1 MRPRTLLSSA
11 LLAFALTG
19 AVPAHAEPA
28 PLTQVKPAWKQ
39 DRLIADLDVK
49 ESSGLYAS
57 PLHPGV
63 VWTHNDGAGP
73 ATLYAIGPDGSTVA
87 TVTIEGAPAVDTEA
101 MGGFVDQR
109 GNALIYLADTGD
121 NDKTRTAGVTL
132 FVFPEPKT
140 LGDVKVTAERYPI
153 VYPDGPQDSEAVL
166 VNPSNG
172 NLYFVSKTP
181 TGGAVYAAP
190 ASLVPGV
197 PNRLEKLV
205 PVPHVISDG
214 LIGYDG
220 RMYLRGL
227 AKIRIF
233 SGVTGQVV
241 QTIDAPKQPQGE
253 SMALSADGR
262 SLLVGSEGEKS
273 AIWTLALPKELVTGP
288 IRKPGP
294 QPDPNAI
301 QQTARAKEPSRLPQ
315 LMLGGAAGLV
325 VLIGLGAAV
334 RRLRR

>member
-1 MRPRTLLSSA
+1 MRRTLLSSA
-11 LLAFALTG
+11 VLAFALTA
-19 AVPAHAEPA
+19 AVPAYAEPA
-28 PLTQVKPAWKQ
+28 PPAPLKAAWKQ
-39 DRLIADLDVK
+39 DRVIDNPK
-49 ESSGLYAS
+49 INESSGLYAS

-87 TVTIEGAPAVDTEA
+87 TVTIEGAAAVDTEA

-121 NDKTRTAGVTL
+121 NDKTRQAGVTL
-132 FVFPEPKT
+132 FVLPEPKVLADT
-140 LGDVKVTAERYPI
+140 TVTAERYPI

-166 VNPSNG
+166 VNPANG

-181 TGGAVYAAP
+181 TGGAVYGAP
-190 ASLVPGV
+190 ASLVPDV
-197 PNRLEKLV
+197 ANRLERLV
-205 PVPHVISDG
+205 AVPHVISDG

-227 AKIRIF
+227 NKIRIF
-233 SGVTGQVV
+233 TDVTGHVV

-253 SMALSADGR
+253 SMALSADGKT
-262 SLLVGSEGEKS
+262 LLVGSEGEKS
-273 AIWTLALPKELVTGP
+273 AVFAWALPKELVTGP

-315 LMLGGAAGLV
+315 FMLGGVAGLV
-325 VLIGLGAAV
+325 VLIGAGAAI

>member
-1 MRPRTLLSSA
+1 MRRPTLLSSA
-11 LLAFALTG
+11 LLALALTG
-19 AVPAHAEPA
+19 AVPAHAAPA
-28 PLTQVKPAWKQ
+28 PPAQTSAAWKK
-39 DRLIADLDVK
+39 DRVVADPK
-49 ESSGLYAS
+49 ITESSGLYAS

-73 ATLYAIGPDGSTVA
+73 ATLYAIGPDGSTKA
-87 TVTIEGAPAVDTEA
+87 TVTIEGAAAVDTEA

-140 LGDVKVTAERYPI
+140 LADTTVTAERYPI
-153 VYPDGPQDSEAVL
+153 VYPDGPQDSEAML

-172 NLYFVSKTP
+172 NLYFVSKSTS
-181 TGGAVYAAP
+181 GGAVYAAP
-190 ASLVPGV
+190 ASLMPGV

-227 AKIRIF
+227 AKIRVF

-241 QTIDAPKQPQGE
+241 QTVDAPKQPQGE
-253 SMALSADGR
+253 SMALSADGTT
-262 SLLVGSEGEKS
+262 LLVGSEGEKS
-273 AIWTLALPKELVTGP
+273 EIYSWALPEDLVTGP

-301 QQTARAKEPSRLPQ
+301 QQSAQAKEPSRLPQ
-315 LMLGGAAGLV
+315 LMLGGAAGLM
-325 VLIGLGAAV
+325 VLIGLGAIV

>member
-1 MRPRTLLSSA
+1 MRRTLLSSA
-11 LLAFALTG
+11 ALAFALT
-19 AVPAHAEPA
+19 AAAPAYAEPA
-28 PLTQVKPAWKQ
+28 PPAPVKAAWKQ
-39 DRLIADLDVK
+39 DRVIDNPK
-49 ESSGLYAS
+49 ITESSGLYAS

-63 VWTHNDGAGP
+63 VWTHNDGGGP
-73 ATLYAIGPDGSTVA
+73 ATLYAIGPDGSTQA

-121 NDKTRTAGVTL
+121 NDKSRQAGVTL
-132 FVFPEPKT
+132 FVFTEPKVLADT
-140 LGDVKVTAERYPI
+140 TVTAERYPI

-166 VNPSNG
+166 INPTNG

-181 TGGAVYAAP
+181 TGGAVYGAP

-197 PNRLEKLV
+197 ANRLEKLV
-205 PVPHVISDG
+205 AVPHVISDG

-227 AKIRIF
+227 NKIRIF
-233 SGVTGQVV
+233 TDVTGHVV
-241 QTIDAPKQPQGE
+241 QTLDAPKQPQGE
-253 SMALSADGR
+253 SMALSADGKT
-262 SLLVGSEGEKS
+262 LLVGSEGEKS
-273 AIWTLALPKELVTGP
+273 AVFAWTLPKDLATGP
-288 IRKPGP
+288 VRKPGP

-301 QQTARAKEPSRLPQ
+301 QQIGRTQQPSRLPQ
-315 LMLGGAAGLV
+315 YMLGGVAGLAL
-325 VLIGLGAAV
+325 LIGLGAVV